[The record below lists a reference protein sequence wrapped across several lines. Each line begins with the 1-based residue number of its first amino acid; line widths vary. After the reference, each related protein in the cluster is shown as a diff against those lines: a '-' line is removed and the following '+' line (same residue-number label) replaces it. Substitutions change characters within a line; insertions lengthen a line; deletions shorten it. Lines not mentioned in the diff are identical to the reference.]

1 MVNFSHLKFFIE
13 ASMKRIAIY
22 TLMITILVSVQLIA
36 GFEGRFMRFPDI
48 HNDKIVFTYEDDL
61 WIVNSNGGAAT
72 RLTTSPGTEYAA
84 KFSPDGKW
92 IAFTASYDGSANIYL
107 IPSTGGEPKR
117 LTYNPGGAQT
127 VAWTPDGEKIVYRSG
142 FENAIG
148 RDPRLYFV
156 NKNGSAP
163 ERLPIDRGILCSFN
177 ADGTKMFYNRKG
189 VEENY
194 WKRYKGGQYVDIW
207 MYDFSKN
214 EFTAISDYVGKNA
227 YPMWIGNKLY
237 FVSDRTNGVANLY
250 VQEVGTKKV
259 DQVTKYS
266 DVDVMWPEADG
277 SRIVFIQDGYI
288 NIMDTASGNTRK
300 ISVEVNSDRWKLRN
314 RTINPKDYVH
324 HFGISDDGK
333 TAILEA
339 RGDVFT
345 IPTGDGRTTNL
356 SATSGTRE
364 MYPQISPDGK
374 WIAFFSDKTGE
385 YQLYIQKVEGGD
397 WIQLADKLDKFVYHL
412 LWSPDGEKILFGNK
426 DFSIFYVEIK
436 TKKLVKVDE
445 SNFLKND
452 EFYWEMSDYNWSPD
466 SKWIVYSFAR
476 LNRNN
481 QIFLFSL
488 EQNKK
493 YEVTSDFYDNLNPS
507 FDASGDYLYYISSR
521 DFNIQ
526 MDFYEDNHV
535 VTTPQKIMVV
545 QLRKSETPP
554 FAEALNSDKKD
565 KLKFRIDIDGLKERT
580 FPIPVDAG
588 NYFYLKAGKGKVA
601 WCAIDKFVEDD
612 YENIFKPS
620 GATKWTLHI
629 YDIEK
634 KSETVIDD
642 KIANFAISTNGEQ
655 IISLREKEYYTNS
668 LDGAFQ
674 SKKLGKKLNLA
685 NMFYNVIPLNE
696 WNQIFNDTWRWYRDF
711 FYDKNM
717 HGNDWKA
724 IGDRYRA
731 YIPQLSS
738 RSDLNWVL
746 QQLVG
751 SLCVS
756 HTYVGG
762 GDLGV
767 DSQLPQSTMFTGWLG
782 ADLVA
787 DKNSGFYKFEKIYGP
802 SEYNLELTSPLARP
816 DIEVKEGDYLLAI
829 NGTDLKVPQDYFE
842 MLQVTPNQKITVTV
856 NSKPTK
862 DGAKTYSI
870 LPIRNNSGLRYFRWL
885 TDNINKVLKETDG
898 KVGYM
903 HINAMGSGGIGEFD
917 KFFRAFRFKDGIIV
931 DDRRNGGGWTEYFMI
946 DKLERKVVA
955 YNVLTGMEPMRYPGP
970 ISAGQFVLLANENT
984 GSDGEAFIEHF
995 KERKL
1000 GTVVG
1005 VPTWGGLVGI
1015 INAQATIDNG
1025 SVNQS
1030 NNAFYNKDGKWLV
1043 ENHGADP
1050 DVLIDNDPASVMA
1063 GKDVQLDKAIE
1074 VIKEKIKQNPFTFP
1088 PTPNYPKR

>member
-1 MVNFSHLKFFIE
+1 
-13 ASMKRIAIY
+13 MKKNIFKAF
-22 TLMITILVSVQLIA
+22 LFTIVLSCQVFA
-36 GFEGRFMRFPDI
+36 GYEGRFMRYPDI
-48 HNDKIVFTYEDDL
+48 YKDKVVFTYEDDL
-61 WIVNSNGGAAT
+61 WIVNSSGGQAT
-72 RLTTSPGTEYAA
+72 RLTTAAGTEYAA

-92 IAFTASYDGSANIYL
+92 IAFTASYDGSSNVYL

-117 LTYNPGGAQT
+117 LTYNPGGVQT
-127 VAWTPDGEKIVYRSG
+127 VAWTPNGEKIVFRSG

-163 ERLPIDRGILCSFN
+163 ERLPLDRGTLCSFN
-177 ADGTKMFYNRKG
+177 SDGSKMLYNRRG
-189 VEENY
+189 VEEYY
-194 WKRYKGGQYVDIW
+194 WKRYKGGMYCDIW

-214 EFTAISDYVGKNA
+214 EFTPISDYVGKNA
-227 YPMWIGNKLY
+227 YPMWIGNKMY
-237 FVSDRTNGVANLY
+237 FVSDRTTGVSNLY
-250 VQEVGTKKV
+250 VQEISTKKV
-259 DQVTKYS
+259 DQITNY
-266 DVDVMWPEADG
+266 DVIDVMWPETDG
-277 SRIVFIQDGYI
+277 SQIVFIQDGYI
-288 NIMDTASGNTRK
+288 NVLNTSTTKTAK
-300 ISVEVNSDRWKLRN
+300 ISVEVNSDRWRLRP
-314 RTINPKDYVH
+314 RTINPKDFIH
-324 HFGISDDGK
+324 HFAISNDGK
-333 TAILEA
+333 TSVLDA
-339 RGDVFT
+339 RGDMFT
-345 IPTGDGRTTNL
+345 IQNDDAKSINL
-356 SATSGTRE
+356 SNTSGTRE
-364 MYPQISPDGK
+364 MYPQLSPDGK
-374 WIAFFSDKTGE
+374 WIAFFSDKSGE
-385 YQLYIQKVEGGD
+385 YQLYIQKAEGGE
-397 WIQLADKLDKFVYHL
+397 WTQLTDKLDKLVYHL

-426 DFSIFYVEIK
+426 EYSIFYIDVK

-466 SKWIVYSFAR
+466 SKWITYSFAR

-481 QIFLFSL
+481 QIFVYNL
-488 EQNKK
+488 EQSKK

-507 FDASGDYLYYISSR
+507 FDANGDYLYYLSSR
-521 DFNIQ
+521 NFNIQ

-535 VTTPQKIMVV
+535 VTTPYQVMVV
-545 QLRKSETPP
+545 QLRKGETPP
-554 FAEALNSDKKD
+554 FAESIGLEKKEKAKALT
-565 KLKFRIDIDGLKERT
+565 IDIDGIKERT
-580 FPIPVDAG
+580 YPLPVDAG
-588 NYFYLKAGKGKVA
+588 NYFYLKTGKGKVA
-601 WCAIDKFVEDD
+601 WCSIDKFMEDE

-629 YDIEK
+629 YDIAS

-642 KIANFAISTNGEQ
+642 KIANFQISSNGEHV
-655 IISLREKEYYTNS
+655 ISQKDKDYFVSS
-668 LDGAFQ
+668 LDGIFQ
-674 SKKLGKKLNLA
+674 SKKLGKKVNLS
-685 NMFYNVIPLNE
+685 NMSYTVIPVNE
-696 WNQIFNDTWRWYRDF
+696 WNQIFSDTWRWYRDF

-717 HGNDWKA
+717 HGVDWKA

-738 RSDLNWVL
+738 RADLNWVL
-746 QQLVG
+746 SQLVG
-751 SLCVS
+751 YLCVS

-762 GDLGV
+762 GDFGIEPTV
-767 DSQLPQSTMFTGWLG
+767 PQNNLFTGWLG
-782 ADLVA
+782 ADLIA
-787 DKNSGFYKFEKIYGP
+787 DKSSGLYKFEKIYGP
-802 SEYNLELTSPLARP
+802 SEYNLDLTSPLSRS
-816 DIEVKEGDYLLAI
+816 DIDVNEGDYLLAI

-842 MLQVTPNQKITVTV
+842 MLQVTQNQKVTITV
-856 NSKPTK
+856 NNKPTK
-862 DGAKTYSI
+862 EGAKSYTI
-870 LPIRNNSGLRYFRWL
+870 QPIRNNGNLRYFRWL

-898 KVGYM
+898 KIGYM

-917 KFFRAFRFKDGIIV
+917 KFFRAFRFKEGIIV

-1015 INAQATIDNG
+1015 INAQRTIDNG

-1063 GKDVQLDKAIE
+1063 GKDAQLDKAIE
-1074 VIKEKIKQNPFTFP
+1074 VIKEKIKKNPFKFP
-1088 PTPNYPKR
+1088 PVPAYPVKLK

>member
-1 MVNFSHLKFFIE
+1 
-13 ASMKRIAIY
+13 MKKNVLQAF
-22 TLMITILVSVQLIA
+22 LLIVVLSCQVFA
-36 GFEGRFMRFPDI
+36 GNEGRFMRYPDI
-48 HNDKIVFTYEDDL
+48 YKDKIVFTYEDDL
-61 WIVNSNGGAAT
+61 WIVNSAGGQAT
-72 RLTTSPGTEYAA
+72 RLTTAAGTEYAA

-92 IAFTASYDGSANIYL
+92 IAFTANYDGSSNVYL

-117 LTYNPGGAQT
+117 LTYNPGGVQT

-156 NKNGSAP
+156 SKNGSAP
-163 ERLPIDRGILCSFN
+163 ERLPLDRGTLCSFN
-177 ADGTKMFYNRKG
+177 SDGSKMLYNRRG
-189 VEENY
+189 VEEYY
-194 WKRYKGGQYVDIW
+194 WKRYKGGQYCDIW

-227 YPMWIGNKLY
+227 YPMWIGNKMY
-237 FVSDRTNGVANLY
+237 FVSDRNTGVTNLY
-250 VQEVGTKKV
+250 VQEIGTKKV
-259 DQVTKYS
+259 DQITNY
-266 DVDVMWPEADG
+266 DVIDVMWPETDG
-277 SRIVFIQDGYI
+277 SQIVYIQDGYI
-288 NIMDTASGNTRK
+288 NVLNTASSKTAK
-300 ISVEVNSDRWKLRN
+300 ITVEVNSDRWRLRT
-314 RTINPKDYVH
+314 RTVNPKDFVH
-324 HFGISDDGK
+324 HFAVSDNGK
-333 TAILEA
+333 TTILEA

-345 IPTGDGRTTNL
+345 IQNDEAKTINL
-356 SATSGTRE
+356 SNTSGTRE
-364 MYPQISPDGK
+364 MYPQLSPDGK
-374 WIAFFSDKTGE
+374 WVAFFSDKSGE
-385 YQLYIQKVEGGD
+385 YQLYIQKAEGGE
-397 WIQLADKLDKFVYHL
+397 WTQLTDKLNKLVYHL

-426 DFSIFYVEIK
+426 EYSIFYVEVK
-436 TKKLVKVDE
+436 TKKLVKIDE

-466 SKWIVYSFAR
+466 SKWITYSFAR

-481 QIFLFSL
+481 QIFVYNL

-507 FDASGDYLYYISSR
+507 FDANGDYLYYLSSR
-521 DFNIQ
+521 NFNIQ

-535 VTTPQKIMVV
+535 VTTPYQVMAV
-545 QLRKSETPP
+545 QLRKGETPP
-554 FAEALNSDKKD
+554 FAESIGLEKKEKAKALT
-565 KLKFRIDIDGLKERT
+565 IDIDGIKERT
-580 FPIPVDAG
+580 YPLPVEAG

-601 WCAIDKFVEDD
+601 WCSIDKFMEDE

-629 YDIEK
+629 YDIAS

-642 KIANFAISTNGEQ
+642 KIANFKISTNGEQ
-655 IISLREKEYYTNS
+655 LISQKEKDYFVSS
-668 LDGAFQ
+668 LDGISQ
-674 SKKLGKKLNLA
+674 SKKLGKKVNLS
-685 NMFYNVIPLNE
+685 NMSYTVIPVNE
-696 WNQIFNDTWRWYRDF
+696 WNQIFSDTWRWYRDF

-717 HGNDWKA
+717 HGIDWKA
-724 IGDRYRA
+724 IGEKYRS

-738 RSDLNWVL
+738 RSELNWVL
-746 QQLVG
+746 SQLVG
-751 SLCVS
+751 YLCVS

-762 GDLGV
+762 GDFGIEPTV
-767 DSQLPQSTMFTGWLG
+767 PQNNLFTGWLG
-782 ADLVA
+782 ADLIA
-787 DKNSGFYKFEKIYGP
+787 DKSSGLYKFEKIYGP
-802 SEYNLELTSPLARP
+802 SEYNLDLTSPLSRS
-816 DIEVKEGDYLLAI
+816 DIDVKEGDYLLAI
-829 NGTDLKVPQDYFE
+829 NGTDLKAPQDYFE
-842 MLQVTPNQKITVTV
+842 MLQVTQNQKVTVTV

-862 DGAKTYSI
+862 EGAKTYTI
-870 LPIRNNSGLRYFRWL
+870 TPIRNNSSLRYFRWL

-917 KFFRAFRFKDGIIV
+917 KFFRAFRFKEGIIV

-1015 INAQATIDNG
+1015 INAQTTIDNG

-1063 GKDVQLDKAIE
+1063 GKDAQLDKAIE
-1074 VIKEKIKQNPFTFP
+1074 VIKEKIKKNPFTFP
-1088 PTPNYPKR
+1088 PVPAYPVKLK

>member
-1 MVNFSHLKFFIE
+1 
-13 ASMKRIAIY
+13 MKKIILNVFLL
-22 TLMITILVSVQLIA
+22 TLALSYQIFA
-36 GFEGRFMRFPDI
+36 GYEGRFMRYPDI
-48 HNDKIVFTYEDDL
+48 YKDKIVFTYEDDL
-61 WIVNSNGGAAT
+61 WIANSAGGQAT
-72 RLTTSPGTEYAA
+72 RLTTSAGTEYAA

-92 IAFTASYDGSANIYL
+92 IAFTASYDGSSNVYL

-117 LTYNPGGAQT
+117 LTYNPGGVQT

-142 FENAIG
+142 FENSIG

-156 NKNGSAP
+156 SKNGSAP
-163 ERLPIDRGILCSFN
+163 ERLPLDRGTLCSFN
-177 ADGTKMFYNRKG
+177 NDGSKMLYNRRG
-189 VEENY
+189 VEEYY
-194 WKRYKGGQYVDIW
+194 WKRYKGGMYCDIW

-214 EFTAISDYVGKNA
+214 EFTPISDYVGKNA
-227 YPMWIGNKLY
+227 YPMWIGNKMY
-237 FVSDRTNGVANLY
+237 FVSDRTTGVTNLY
-250 VQEVGTKKV
+250 AQDLSTKKI
-259 DQVTKYS
+259 DQFSNY
-266 DVDVMWPEADG
+266 DVIDVMWPETDG
-277 SRIVFIQDGYI
+277 SQIVFIQDGYI
-288 NIMDTASGNTRK
+288 NVFNTANAKTTK
-300 ISVEVNSDRWKLRN
+300 IAVEINSDRWRLRP
-314 RTINPKDYVH
+314 RTINPKEFVH
-324 HFGISDDGK
+324 HFSISDDGK
-333 TAILEA
+333 TTALEA

-345 IPTGDGRTTNL
+345 IQNSDSKTLNL
-356 SATSGTRE
+356 SNTSGTRE
-364 MYPQISPDGK
+364 MYPQLSPDGK
-374 WIAFFSDKTGE
+374 WIAFFSDKSGE
-385 YQLYIQKVEGGD
+385 YQLYIQKAEGGE
-397 WIQLADKLDKFVYHL
+397 WIQLTDKLNKLVYHL
-412 LWSPDGEKILFGNK
+412 LWSPDSGKILFGNK
-426 DFSIFYVEIK
+426 EYSIFYVDVK

-466 SKWIVYSFAR
+466 SKWITYSFAR

-507 FDASGDYLYYISSR
+507 FDANGDYLYYLSSR
-521 DFNIQ
+521 NFNIQ

-535 VTTPQKIMVV
+535 VTTPYQVMAV
-545 QLRKSETPP
+545 QLRKGETPP
-554 FAEALNSDKKD
+554 FAESNGLEKKE
-565 KLKFRIDIDGLKERT
+565 KAKGFTIDIDGLKERT
-580 FPIPVDAG
+580 YPLPVDAG

-601 WCAIDKFVEDD
+601 WCSIDKFMEDD

-620 GATKWTLHI
+620 GATKWSLHI
-629 YDIEK
+629 YDIVSK
-634 KSETVIDD
+634 TETVIDD
-642 KIANFAISTNGEQ
+642 KIANYEISTNGEQ
-655 IISLREKEYYTNS
+655 LISQKEKDYFVSN
-668 LDGAFQ
+668 LDGVFQ
-674 SKKLGKKLNLA
+674 SKKLGKKVNLA
-685 NMFYNVIPLNE
+685 NMSYNVIPVNE
-696 WNQIFNDTWRWYRDF
+696 WNQIFSDTWRWYRDF

-717 HGNDWKA
+717 HGIDWKA
-724 IGDRYRA
+724 IGEKYRS

-738 RSDLNWVL
+738 RGDLNWVL
-746 QQLVG
+746 SQLVG
-751 SLCVS
+751 YLCVS

-762 GDLGV
+762 GDFGV
-767 DSQLPQSTMFTGWLG
+767 EPSVPQNNLFTGWLG
-782 ADLVA
+782 ADLIA
-787 DKNSGFYKFEKIYGP
+787 DKSSGLYKFEKIYGP
-802 SEYNLELTSPLARP
+802 SEYNLDLTTPLSRT

-829 NGTDLKVPQDYFE
+829 NGNELKVPQDYFE
-842 MLQVTPNQKITVTV
+842 MLQVTQNQKVTVTV

-862 DGAKTYSI
+862 EGAKTYTVQ
-870 LPIRNNSGLRYFRWL
+870 PIKNSTSPRYFRWL

-917 KFFRAFRFKDGIIV
+917 KFFRAFRFKEGIII

-1015 INAQATIDNG
+1015 INAQRTIDNG

-1063 GKDVQLDKAIE
+1063 GKDAQLDKAIE
-1074 VIKEKIKQNPFTFP
+1074 VIKEKIKKNPFTFP
-1088 PTPNYPKR
+1088 PVPAYPVKLK